1 MGTKIAL
8 QPVDV
13 ARKAVDVASDRQASD
28 IVMLDIR
35 KVSDFA
41 DFFVILTAESTRQ
54 IDDLTDEIENA
65 LESLGEMRHHT
76 EGTPSGGWVLLD
88 FGAVIVHIFRPEER
102 DYYRLEDAWPSALET
117 VRLL

>member
-1 MGTKIAL
+1 M
-8 QPVDV
+8 
-13 ARKAVDVASDRQASD
+13 DVASDRQASD

-65 LESLGEMRHHT
+65 LESLGEDAPPYRGDA
-76 EGTPSGGWVLLD
+76 ERRLGTLGLRRRN
-88 FGAVIVHIFRPEER
+88 RPH
-102 DYYRLEDAWPSALET
+102 LPP
-117 VRLL
+117 

>member
-1 MGTKIAL
+1 M
-8 QPVDV
+8 DV

-41 DFFVILTAESTRQ
+41 DFFVILTAEAARH
-54 IDDLTDEIENA
+54 INDLTEEIEHA
-65 LESLGEMRHHT
+65 LELLGETRHHT
-76 EGTPSGGWVLLD
+76 EGTPDGGWVLLD
-88 FGAVIVHIFRPEER
+88 FGQVIVHIFRPEER
-102 DYYRLEDAWPSALET
+102 DYYHLEDAWPGSLET